1 VPLSTTTENDYD
13 DYLDQETIRM
23 NWSIAEAKA
32 KLSALVEKTKDGP
45 QTVTK
50 NGRPVAVVVSAEEW
64 ARKTKREGTLW
75 EFFRNS
81 PLVDSGIVIERRRSG
96 PRKLDL

>member
-1 VPLSTTTENDYD
+1 MS
-13 DYLDQETIRM
+13 

-50 NGRPVAVVVSAEEW
+50 NGNPVAVVVSAEEW
-64 ARKTKREGTLW
+64 ERKTRPKVGLGQ
-75 EFFRNS
+75 FFAES
-81 PLVDSGIVIERRRSG
+81 PLAGSGIIIERVRSG
-96 PRKLDL
+96 ARKLDL

>member
-1 VPLSTTTENDYD
+1 MDS
-13 DYLDQETIRM
+13 
-23 NWSIAEAKA
+23 WSIADAKA

-64 ARKTKREGTLW
+64 ERKTARKGTFV
-75 EFFRNS
+75 EFMRSS
-81 PLVDSGIVIERRRSG
+81 PLVGSGVVIERIKDK
-96 PRKLDL
+96 PRDIDL

>member
-1 VPLSTTTENDYD
+1 
-13 DYLDQETIRM
+13 M

-64 ARKTKREGTLW
+64 ERKTARKETLY
-75 EFFRNS
+75 EFLRNS
-81 PLVDSGIVIERRRSG
+81 PLVGSGIVIERHRSG

>member
-1 VPLSTTTENDYD
+1 MTIVTILTRST
-13 DYLDQETIRM
+13 IMSR
-23 NWSIAEAKA
+23 WSIAEAKA
-32 KLSALVEKTKDGP
+32 KLSALVEQTKDRP
-45 QTVTK
+45 QTLTK

-64 ARKTKREGTLW
+64 ERKTANKGTLW

-81 PLVDSGIVIERRRSG
+81 PLVGSGVVIERRRSG

>member
-1 VPLSTTTENDYD
+1 MDS
-13 DYLDQETIRM
+13 
-23 NWSIAEAKA
+23 WSIADAKA

-64 ARKTKREGTLW
+64 ERKTARKGTFV
-75 EFFRNS
+75 EFMRSS
-81 PLVDSGIVIERRRSG
+81 PLVGSGVVIERIQDK
-96 PRKLDL
+96 PRDIDL

>member
-1 VPLSTTTENDYD
+1 MS
-13 DYLDQETIRM
+13 

-50 NGRPVAVVVSAEEW
+50 NGRPVAVVVSTEEW
-64 ARKTKREGTLW
+64 ERKAGPKGSLGQ
-75 EFFRNS
+75 FFAES
-81 PLVDSGIVIERRRSG
+81 PLVGSGIVIERRRSG

>member
-1 VPLSTTTENDYD
+1 MDS
-13 DYLDQETIRM
+13 
-23 NWSIAEAKA
+23 WSIADAKA

-64 ARKTKREGTLW
+64 ERKTARKGTLGQFLA
-75 EFFRNS
+75 ES
-81 PLVDSGIVIERRRSG
+81 PLAGSGLVVERVRSG
-96 PRKLDL
+96 ARKIDL